1 MKTKATDL
9 RYLNP
14 SLGLAD
20 SHETP
25 TAPRKDKMARRKRS
39 GPASFKCPSCRTI
52 HSRAVLDEHLYI
64 CPQCK
69 HHLSMP
75 SQARI
80 ATLADEGTFVELD
93 RDLVSVDPLEFA
105 DLRSYRARL
114 QEARRETGVREAV
127 TTGVCK
133 IGRQR
138 AVLCVSGRHHG
149 LGCGREDRSCI

>member
-20 SHETP
+20 PHATP
-25 TAPRKDKMARRKRS
+25 TAPRKDKMARRKGS
-39 GPASFKCPSCRTI
+39 GLASSKCPSCGAV
-52 HSRAVLDEHLYI
+52 HSRAVLDENLYI

-80 ATLADEGTFVELD
+80 AKLAGEGAFVGLD
-93 RDLVSVDPLEFA
+93 TDLVSVDP
-105 DLRSYRARL
+105 
-114 QEARRETGVREAV
+114 
-127 TTGVCK
+127 
-133 IGRQR
+133 
-138 AVLCVSGRHHG
+138 
-149 LGCGREDRSCI
+149 